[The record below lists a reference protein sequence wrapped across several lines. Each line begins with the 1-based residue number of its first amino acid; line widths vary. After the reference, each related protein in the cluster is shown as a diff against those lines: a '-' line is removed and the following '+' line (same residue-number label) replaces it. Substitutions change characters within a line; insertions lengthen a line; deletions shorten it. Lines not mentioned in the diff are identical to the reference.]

1 MARRAPSAPLR
12 TGKPWLRARLLNPLF
27 TVARGA
33 RSAPLPILRAGRPE
47 EGSVDR
53 SERVA
58 RRDRA
63 AGLRRQVQAGLTVAA
78 LGLTGAVAGW
88 LDADGAAGAGTAHDP
103 GPVPDPAA
111 APVAA
116 VPPAPA
122 APAPRRTL
130 YVVVRQ
136 APGAAPPAAAPRPA
150 GAPAVR
156 SATSSR
162 AAAPVART
170 SSGRG
175 GSSSGPGPAPR
186 PAAQPPVTSS
196 SGS

>member
-1 MARRAPSAPLR
+1 M
-12 TGKPWLRARLLNPLF
+12 
-27 TVARGA
+27 
-33 RSAPLPILRAGRPE
+33 
-47 EGSVDR
+47 DR

-63 AGLRRQVQAGLTVAA
+63 AGLRRQVQAGLTVAS

-88 LDADGAAGAGTAHDP
+88 LDAAGAAEPGTAQNS
-103 GPVPDPAA
+103 GAVPAA
-111 APVAA
+111 APVAVA
-116 VPPAPA
+116 PPVPAPA
-122 APAPRRTL
+122 PKRTL

-136 APGAAPPAAAPRPA
+136 APGAAPPAAGPRPA
-150 GAPAVR
+150 GAPAAR

-162 AAAPVART
+162 AAAPAAR
-170 SSGRG
+170 SSGGGG